1 MWIHL
6 SNESKDPLYVQL
18 KTQLKQQII
27 DGTLQPNEELPSI
40 RMLAK
45 NIKTSVITVK
55 RAYADL
61 EQEGF
66 LYTRAGVG
74 TFVKRHE
81 ADEWNEKAKATFH
94 DEVKEL
100 LRLGR
105 SLGLT
110 EDEMMQMIQGLMKGE
125 NN

>member
-55 RAYADL
+55 RAYTDL

-81 ADEWNEKAKATFH
+81 VDEWNEKAKATFH